1 MGTGF
6 FNSFDEVK
14 NWGYP
19 QHLDVLS
26 SISSR
31 LTEDEKQA
39 LQALFQ
45 MGGLKSP
52 GPNGIIAAF
61 YQKHC
66 NLIGD
71 GITKFITPSACVMLH
86 TSL

>member
-19 QHLDVLS
+19 QHFDVLS

-52 GPNGIIAAF
+52 GSDGIIAAF
-61 YQKHC
+61 YQKHW

-71 GITKFITPSACVMLH
+71 GIMKFTASSACVMLH
-86 TSL
+86 KSL